1 MATPVPDRGQPPTDP
16 PGAAPGGRPVGGA
29 AASSGGGANGG
40 GPTDGGAGAKAR
52 GGAKP
57 RPKGGGR
64 LQELDGLRALM
75 FLVVLFHAYQA
86 SVGDLSLHAFR
97 DYSTPGTLFL
107 SIDGLLPL
115 FFLLSGFATYYGF
128 GGAVLLGR
136 RLPGSRDFLFKRA
149 LRLLPVYFL
158 VFLVVW
164 VWRFGGGSSQWLDL
178 VWGLSLFQSWS
189 TDHIFRTIDPGWYL
203 SVEWQFSLVVAFV
216 LLPWMRAIS
225 AWPMRSRLVGMLI
238 PPLVLMAITIW
249 WKSSLLSR
257 GIPSSQFGSWFAP
270 PSWAFLYGVGMLLGL
285 ALLLRRPERWR
296 LPKPFPTILV
306 LAGTAWLCYLAS
318 ARLGTSEFLYRWF
331 FELSF
336 LTPLSWILG
345 ALTADPD
352 GWMRRTLR
360 SPVAQILAAASFST
374 YLVHAPILRSLNARD
389 ILPMDDPAL
398 WPFSALALIIVVIP
412 VGVLAYRYVEQPLS
426 GLDRLFQPK
435 LDRELQITKVSAPTL
450 AAGTVLPEVAV
461 TDADGRARTVRELT
475 GPGGLLLLVHP
486 SDPVPSGHPA
496 LQGTRGALRA
506 FDSSQSAAAGFGIRM
521 AALSPRVPDEAEIG
535 APPHPADEPLD
546 DAVVHLQ
553 DPKAAIA
560 SALGLLVVRTAG
572 GHKQPE
578 IALVAIDASGTVVGV
593 ARDEDP
599 HRLVRTGL
607 DTLADAAGPHPTPV
621 PLRA

>member
-1 MATPVPDRGQPPTDP
+1 MATPVPDRGEPPTDP
-16 PGAAPGGRPVGGA
+16 PAASPDAPGA
-29 AASSGGGANGG
+29 AAGTPSRPARRRRSSA
-40 GPTDGGAGAKAR
+40 
-52 GGAKP
+52 
-57 RPKGGGR
+57 R

-86 SVGDLSLHAFR
+86 SVGEFGLHAFR
-97 DYSTPGTLFL
+97 DYSTPGTLLL

-149 LRLLPVYFL
+149 LRLLPVYVL

-164 VWRFGGGSSQWLDL
+164 VWRFGGGTSQWLDL
-178 VWGLSLFQSWS
+178 VWGLSLLQSWS

-203 SVEWQFSLVVAFV
+203 SVEWQFSVVMAFA
-216 LLPWMRAIS
+216 LLPWFRAIAS
-225 AWPMRSRLVGMLI
+225 WPTRSRLVGLLI
-238 PPLVLMAITIW
+238 PPLILMAITIA
-249 WKSSLLSR
+249 WKNALLSR
-257 GIPSSQFGSWFAP
+257 GIPSSQFGSWFSP

-285 ALLLRRPERWR
+285 ALLVKRPDTWR
-296 LPKPFPTILV
+296 LPKPYPTIIV
-306 LAGTAWLCYLAS
+306 LAGTAWLCWLAS
-318 ARLGTSEFLYRWF
+318 ARLGTSEFVYRWI

-352 GWMRRTLR
+352 GWMRRLLR
-360 SPVAQILAAASFST
+360 SRVVQTLAAASFST
-374 YLVHAPILRSLNARD
+374 YLVHAPILRSLNERD
-389 ILPMDDPAL
+389 VLPMDVPAL
-398 WPFSALALIIVVIP
+398 WPFSALALIIIVLP

-435 LDRELQITKVSAPTL
+435 LDREMQITKVSTATL
-450 AAGTVLPEVAV
+450 AAGTVLPDLPVA
-461 TDADGRARTVRELT
+461 DAEGRPRSVATLT

-486 SDPVPSGHPA
+486 SDPVPRGHPA

-521 AALSPRVPDEAEIG
+521 AALSPRVPDEAESG
-535 APPHPADEPLD
+535 APRHPADQPLD

-553 DPKAAIA
+553 DPEARIA
-560 SALGLLVVRTAG
+560 EGLGLLVVRTAG
-572 GHKQPE
+572 GQQQPE
-578 IALVAIDASGTVVGV
+578 IALVSIDASGTVVGV
-593 ARDEDP
+593 VRDQDP
-599 HRLVRTGL
+599 HRLVRRGL
-607 DTLADAAGPHPTPV
+607 DALVDGVDPRTTLS
-621 PLRA
+621 PLPA